1 MKTSVPHFLPACSTS
16 VLQTILLYYYVIMK
30 RQFFTFVVRWILNS
44 FGLWVAVRIFGTGY
58 SDQQLTEGFVVFLI
72 AGLIFSVV
80 NAVLKPIAIILALP
94 AILVTLGLFT
104 IIVNGLMVYI
114 SLKLAPGLSMTF
126 WNSVLTGLVLSLVN
140 YIVSSA
146 LELEYVRVRE
156 EKS

>member
-1 MKTSVPHFLPACSTS
+1 
-16 VLQTILLYYYVIMK
+16 MK
-30 RQFFTFVVRWILNS
+30 RQLLIFIIRWMLNS

-58 SDQQLTEGFVVFLI
+58 SGSEIDASAGVFLV

-80 NAVLKPIAIILALP
+80 NAILKPAVIILALP

-114 SLKLAPGLSMTF
+114 SLKLAPGLMMTF
-126 WNSVLTGLVLSLVN
+126 WHSVLTGLVLSLVN

-146 LELEYVRVRE
+146 LELEYMRVRE
-156 EKS
+156 ERM

>member
-1 MKTSVPHFLPACSTS
+1 
-16 VLQTILLYYYVIMK
+16 MK

-44 FGLWVAVRIFGTGY
+44 FGLWIAVRIFGTGF
-58 SDQQLTEGFVVFLI
+58 SDQQLSEGFAVFLL
-72 AGLIFSVV
+72 AGLIFSLI
-80 NAVLKPIAIILALP
+80 NAILRPIVIILSLP

-114 SLKLAPGLSMTF
+114 SLKLSPGLSMTF
-126 WNSVLTGLVLSLVN
+126 WNSVLTGLVLSLIN

-146 LELEYVRVRE
+146 LELEYRRTRE

>member
-1 MKTSVPHFLPACSTS
+1 
-16 VLQTILLYYYVIMK
+16 MK
-30 RQFFTFVVRWILNS
+30 RQLLIFIIRWMLNS

-58 SDQQLTEGFVVFLI
+58 SGSQIDASVAAFLV

-80 NAVLKPIAIILALP
+80 NAVLKPAVIILALP

-126 WNSVLTGLVLSLVN
+126 WHSVLTGLVLSLVN

-146 LELEYVRVRE
+146 LELEYMRIQE